1 MALLIFVNKHIVV
14 CLLLLLSLHLHHKL
28 LVVVNAHLL
37 HLLVNQHLL
46 VLEHKLTGL
55 QLLLLL
61 YQLLVDLAEHLWF
74 LELRVLQE
82 ILLVWDFQKHVLLW
96 CLLRLV
102 VWVLNELLVHLL

>member
-1 MALLIFVNKHIVV
+1 MTFLIFLYKHILV

-61 YQLLVDLAEHLWF
+61 DKLLVDLTKHRWL
-74 LELRVLQE
+74 LELRVFQE
-82 ILLVWDFQKHVLLW
+82 ILLVWDLQKHVLLW

-102 VWVLNELLVHLL
+102 VWVVNELLVHLL